1 MMNFRGR
8 RRELGALE
16 TAWSGP
22 ASAFIPVYGRRRV
35 GKSEMIVHFMEKKTG
50 IYFVGKRAPGES
62 QIAEFLEI
70 AARSLNEPLLA
81 QTRVNTWREALELVV
96 KRWTGKTK
104 LVLTLDEFQWMAEAA
119 PELPSVIQ
127 ALWDRDWSKS
137 GRVMLILCGSYL
149 GFMEREVLGKKS
161 PLFGRRTAQILLRPF
176 DHLEAAEFH
185 PRYSTPDH
193 ARVYA
198 ICGGIPMYLLN
209 FDERQSVEQNI
220 MSRILDDL
228 SALSRE
234 PEFLLREELRDLMPY
249 HAVLMA
255 LAQGKTAPVQLA
267 STTGIDVRG
276 LNYHLNTLVDLGY
289 VQRRYPLTEKKPS
302 VRSVRYALDDPFLR
316 FWFRFI
322 FPHQSTLRMLGPQQ
336 GYAEVIKPEIE
347 AYYGRCFERLCRE
360 CLPLIYRAEKVR
372 AAFQSGEYWDKN
384 VQVDVVGLR
393 EDGWTDLGECK
404 WGDVSSMAAL
414 TAELEGKIPLY
425 PNARN
430 ATIGRRLFVRSVKTR
445 SKAVTSEV
453 QVHTLADLYA
463 LKSQA

>member
-1 MMNFRGR
+1 MNFRGR
-8 RRELGALE
+8 KRELNALE
-16 TAWSGP
+16 TAWRGST
-22 ASAFIPVYGRRRV
+22 SAFIPVYGRRRV
-35 GKSEMIVHFMEKKTG
+35 GKSEMIVHFMEKKPG
-50 IYFVGKRAPGES
+50 VYFVGKRAPGES
-62 QIAEFLEI
+62 QITEFLEI

-81 QTRVNTWREALELVV
+81 QARVNGWREALELVV

-137 GRVMLILCGSYL
+137 RRVMLILCGSYL

-161 PLFGRRTAQILLRPF
+161 PLFGRRTAQILLKPF

-185 PRYSTPDH
+185 PRYSIVDQ

-209 FDERQSVEQNI
+209 FDEKLSVEQNI
-220 MSRILDDL
+220 SAKILDDL

-267 STTGIDVRG
+267 GSTGIDVRG

-322 FPHQSTLRMLGPQQ
+322 FPHQSTLRLLGPQR
-336 GYAEVIKPEIE
+336 GYVEMIKPDIE

-360 CLPLIYRAEKVR
+360 CLPLIYHAERVR
-372 AAFQSGEYWDKN
+372 AAFQCGEYWDKN

-393 EDGWTDLGECK
+393 GDGWTDLGECK
-404 WGDVSSMAAL
+404 WGDIPSWATLA
-414 TAELEGKIPLY
+414 AELEAKISHY
-425 PNARN
+425 PNDRN
-430 ATIGRRLFVRSVKTR
+430 ATVGRRLFIRAA
-445 SKAVTSEV
+445 KAKNMPKDM
-453 QVHTLADLYA
+453 QVHTLTDLYA
-463 LKSQA
+463 LKSPP

>member
-1 MMNFRGR
+1 MDFRGR
-8 RRELGALE
+8 KKEATMLE
-16 TAWSGP
+16 AAWRAP

-35 GKSEMIVHFMEKKTG
+35 GKSELIVHFMGDKGG
-50 IYFVGKRAPGES
+50 IYFVGKRAPSET
-62 QIAEFLEI
+62 QITEFLET
-70 AARSLNEPLLA
+70 ASRALNEPLLA
-81 QTRVNTWREALELVV
+81 QARVNGWREALELVV
-96 KRWTGKTK
+96 KRWTGSQK
-104 LVLTLDEFQWMAEAA
+104 LILTLDEFQWMAEAS

-127 ALWDRDWSKS
+127 ELWDRQWSKS

-185 PRYSTPDH
+185 PRYSVTDQ
-193 ARVYA
+193 AKVYG
-198 ICGGIPMYLLN
+198 ICGGIPMYLLA

-220 MSRILDDL
+220 ITRILDDMAVL
-228 SALSRE
+228 ARE

-267 STTGIDVRG
+267 SATGIDVRG
-276 LNYHLNTLVDLGY
+276 LNYHLHNLMELGY
-289 VQRRYPLTEKKPS
+289 VQRRYPLTGGKPS

-322 FPHQSTLRMLGPQQ
+322 FPHQSVLRMLGPKQ
-336 GYAEVIKPEIE
+336 GYAEIFKPEIE

-360 CLPLIYRAEKVR
+360 ALPFIYRAEGVR
-372 AAFQSGEYWDKN
+372 AAFQCGEYWDKA
-384 VQVDVVGLR
+384 VQVDIVGVR

-404 WGDVSSMAAL
+404 WGDVSSVAGL
-414 TAELEGKIPLY
+414 TAELESKISHY
-425 PNARN
+425 PNQRN
-430 ATIGRRLFVRSVKTR
+430 ATIGRRLFVRALKAR
-445 SKAVTSEV
+445 SKTPEAR
-453 QVHTLADLYA
+453 VHTLTDLYKLPGVA
-463 LKSQA
+463 